1 MEAYNSDTEL
11 DYKSDVDSSPEI
23 DLDLDLDT
31 RGAARLGRA
40 D

>member
-23 DLDLDLDT
+23 DLDLEIQIQEVQ
-31 RGAARLGRA
+31 LG
-40 D
+40 